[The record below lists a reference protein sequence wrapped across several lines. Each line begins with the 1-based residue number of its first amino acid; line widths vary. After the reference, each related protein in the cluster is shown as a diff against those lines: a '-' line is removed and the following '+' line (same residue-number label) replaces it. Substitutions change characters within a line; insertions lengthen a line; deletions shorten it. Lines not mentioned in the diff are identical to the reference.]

1 MTLNQK
7 RQLTG
12 VNGDIKLKMKTYF
25 LQKINNLFDVRYSF
39 HNFLRN
45 ESTKYKKIFESD
57 LESTTDQ
64 KCLRSSSVCYYWV
77 VSSNSTN

>member
-1 MTLNQK
+1 MTFNQK

-45 ESTKYKKIFESD
+45 ESTKYNKDFKIN
-57 LESTTDQ
+57 LEGTTDQ
-64 KCLRSSSVCYYWV
+64 SF
-77 VSSNSTN
+77 

>member
-45 ESTKYKKIFESD
+45 ESTKYNKDFKIN
-57 LESTTDQ
+57 LEGTTDQ
-64 KCLRSSSVCYYWV
+64 SF
-77 VSSNSTN
+77 

>member
-1 MTLNQK
+1 MKSFLGTKMTLNQK

-39 HNFLRN
+39 HNFL
-45 ESTKYKKIFESD
+45 EII
-57 LESTTDQ
+57 LE
-64 KCLRSSSVCYYWV
+64 K
-77 VSSNSTN
+77 